1 MYNQYHSC
9 GNESEF
15 IPHRLRIHKIM
26 RGSIQKKMQIQTIKV
41 KAWLMH
47 LPQEICTKRMYT
59 KDA

>member
-1 MYNQYHSC
+1 MY
-9 GNESEF
+9 ESRYNF
-15 IPHRLRIHKIM
+15 HIHALRIHKIM

-47 LPQEICTKRMYT
+47 LPQEICTKRVYT